1 MHNQNLLQ
9 DMPSNLQNTS
19 SPTVP
24 SQKVHNS
31 TMETIYEEF
40 DIQVTATTIT
50 DITTH
55 LS

>member
-1 MHNQNLLQ
+1 VHNQNFLQ
-9 DMPSNLQNTS
+9 GMSSNLQSTS
-19 SPTVP
+19 SLMVP

-50 DITTH
+50 DIMTR
-55 LS
+55 LY